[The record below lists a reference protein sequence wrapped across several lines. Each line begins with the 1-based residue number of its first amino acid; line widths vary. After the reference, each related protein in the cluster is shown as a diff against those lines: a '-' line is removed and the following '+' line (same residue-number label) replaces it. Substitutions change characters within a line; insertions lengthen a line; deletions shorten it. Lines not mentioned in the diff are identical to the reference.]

1 VEDNEEIWQF
11 RDGMMAK
18 VLDGDTSEAFPVTIG
33 GCMLALSLFSCCA
46 DRCLSKLGEWHP
58 VRYRTDG

>member
-11 RDGMMAK
+11 RDGMMGT

-33 GCMLALSLFSCCA
+33 GCMLAPSLFSMVFA
-46 DRCLSKLGEWHP
+46 AVL
-58 VRYRTDG
+58 TDAFQNSVNGIL